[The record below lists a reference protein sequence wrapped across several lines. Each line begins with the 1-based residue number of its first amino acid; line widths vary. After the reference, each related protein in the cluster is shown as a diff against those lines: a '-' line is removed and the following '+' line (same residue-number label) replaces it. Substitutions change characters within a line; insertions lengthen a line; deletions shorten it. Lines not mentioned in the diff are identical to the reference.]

1 MFSNSVKNIHDY
13 ILLNSPIK
21 QKRSSKLIHRIKFRQ
36 SLNKAKL
43 LKIPK
48 NSAPLINQVRRNSD
62 IELKKLKLKLSENED
77 LNNLDNAKN
86 LILLIKQLNG
96 ANLNKNGN
104 KNDPDNNTLITMK
117 KFLELFEKYN
127 FFFYFFSY
135 YNIPNEIILKII
147 PYIKYLFLPK
157 DEILFKEGDPCLK
170 LYFLLK
176 GKITFT
182 KKLMDGTE
190 VEQFTS
196 EEEGFHFGD
205 WELVNNR
212 YNKYTALCKENTY
225 IVYIPK
231 EIFVKYIQ
239 DKLIKVEADIKKYV
253 MNSLRNFVIMPPIK
267 LERFIESNVKS
278 IFFRKND
285 VIFKK
290 GEETKY
296 LYLIYKGEVNIIKEI
311 DKGEESSFISSRND
325 ISIESIQDQAKKI
338 NYKKMIKKSITKDE
352 ESKNNLR
359 LEMSLNKTKYS
370 VVTTLTKGSFI
381 GLEISTGIY
390 FFRHTYVCNS
400 DFACIL
406 EINIENLDEHLK
418 ELMINLMPYFFKLD
432 EKIHEQLDKITLLY
446 YNIQPKVFQK
456 IRTRNKMYRYDKYID
471 SLKIEENEKT
481 FLKQIKKIN
490 KKFETNEAG
499 FIKMNKKN
507 MILQNQK
514 NILVNKLRENYFK
527 GKSYDIFLRNFNQER
542 IRSLKYKNVK
552 MIKFSQ
558 DKDKNNKNNVNN
570 NRNNS
575 SLFFKKRSVSFYIP
589 KIRRKTIAKNEKEMG
604 IGDKRI
610 SNNYKKLF
618 SKFKSRTSTNSFVL
632 SRKNKNYNLYD
643 IEEKKDMEK
652 QMNVLKNNKMQFT
665 TFMKLQRKK
674 NNIKDIK
681 QGLSLDCKALVKK
694 VYIRNKFQNDN
705 NIYTFIKFQNKSV
718 DNRNNSGLKHSNS
731 SKIIINEYKKDMS
744 KTVGET
750 KKKIIIRNIFDKKE
764 KKLDF
769 YDTGNFDMPLASQ
782 LG

>member
-1 MFSNSVKNIHDY
+1 M
-13 ILLNSPIK
+13 
-21 QKRSSKLIHRIKFRQ
+21 Q
-36 SLNKAKL
+36 KAKL
-43 LKIPK
+43 LKISK
-48 NSAPLINQVRRNSD
+48 HSAPSINQVRRNSD
-62 IELKKLKLKLSENED
+62 IELKKLKLYLSENED
-77 LNNLDNAKN
+77 LNHLDNAKN

-104 KNDPDNNTLITMK
+104 KNDPDNNTLIAMK
-117 KFLELFEKYN
+117 KFLQLFERYN
-127 FFFYFFSY
+127 FFFYFFSH
-135 YNIPNEIILKII
+135 YNISTEILLKII
-147 PYIKYLFLPK
+147 PYIRYLILPK
-157 DEILFKEGDPCLK
+157 DKIIFKEGDPCLK

-176 GKITFT
+176 GKIAFM

-190 VEQFTS
+190 VEQFTK

-205 WELVNNR
+205 WELINNR
-212 YNKYTALCKENTY
+212 YNKYSALCKENTY
-225 IVYIPK
+225 LVYIQK
-231 EIFVKYIQ
+231 EIFVRYIQ
-239 DKLIKVEADIKKYV
+239 DKYVKVESDIKKYV
-253 MNSLRNFVIMPPIK
+253 MNNLRNFVIMPPVK
-267 LERFIESNVKS
+267 LERFIESDVKS

-285 VIFKK
+285 VMFKK

-311 DKGEESSFISSRND
+311 DKGEESSFVSSRND

-352 ESKNNLR
+352 ESKNNLK
-359 LEMSLNKTKYS
+359 LEISLNKTKYN

-446 YNIQPKVFQK
+446 YNIQPRAFQK
-456 IRTRNKMYRYDKYID
+456 IRTRNKLHKYDKYID

-527 GKSYDIFLRNFNQER
+527 GKSFELFLRNFNQER
-542 IRSLKYKNVK
+542 IRGLKYKNVK
-552 MIKFSQ
+552 MIKNEKDEDKSNKNDFSNN
-558 DKDKNNKNNVNN
+558 NNKNN
-570 NRNNS
+570 S
-575 SLFFKKRSVSFYIP
+575 SLIEKKRPVSFYIP
-589 KIRRKTIAKNEKEMG
+589 KLKRKIF
-604 IGDKRI
+604 D
-610 SNNYKKLF
+610 KKLGIDGKPFINKFEKMF
-618 SKFKSRTSTNSFVL
+618 SKYKSRTSTNSVIL
-632 SRKNKNYNLYD
+632 SKKNKNFNLYD

-652 QMNVLKNNKMQFT
+652 QMNVIKNNRMQFT

-681 QGLSLDCKALVKK
+681 QGLSLDCKTLVKK
-694 VYIRNKFQNDN
+694 VYIRNKSQNDDK
-705 NIYTFIKFQNKSV
+705 IYTFIKFRNKSV
-718 DNRNNSGLKHSNS
+718 DGRNNSGLKNSNCS
-731 SKIIINEYKKDMS
+731 EIMDNVSKKDMS
-744 KTVGET
+744 KTVGEA
-750 KKKIIIRNIFDKKE
+750 KKKIIIRNIFTKKE

-769 YDTGNFDMPLASQ
+769 YDTGIFDMPLAIQ
-782 LG
+782 LGLKSDKNV